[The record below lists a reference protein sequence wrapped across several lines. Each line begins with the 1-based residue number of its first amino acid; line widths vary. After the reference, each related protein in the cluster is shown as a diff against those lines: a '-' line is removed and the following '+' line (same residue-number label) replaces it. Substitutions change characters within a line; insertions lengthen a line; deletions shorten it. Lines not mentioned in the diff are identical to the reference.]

1 MKNHQRFRTFVADF
15 TRLFDTGAGTAIPDE
30 DLLLD
35 RGSVLLARL
44 IGTDDWLP
52 EEAARAHPKYYQQY
66 LLHCDALERFSVVS
80 FVWGPGQRT
89 PVHDHCTWGMVGVL
103 RGAEHSRRYA
113 RAGAGEPLIVG
124 DSQRLEQGHI
134 DLLSPREGD
143 IHEVSNAL
151 PDRPSISIHV
161 YGANIGSVRRHV
173 YEPETGVEKPFVS
186 GYSSAQIPN
195 FWDRSEEVRAALVR

>member
-15 TRLFDTGAGTAIPDE
+15 TRLFETGAGGAMPDE
-30 DLLLD
+30 DPLLE
-35 RGSVLLARL
+35 RGARLLGRL

-52 EEAARAHPKYYQQY
+52 EEAARPHPKYYQQY

-103 RGAEHSRRYA
+103 RGAEQSRRYA
-113 RAGAGEPLIVG
+113 RAGVGEPLIVG
-124 DSQRLEQGHI
+124 DNYRLEPGQV

-143 IHEVSNAL
+143 SHEVSNAL
-151 PDRPSISIHV
+151 HDRASISIHV
-161 YGANIGSVRRHV
+161 YGANIGGVSRHT
-173 YEPETGVEKPFVS
+173 YEPETGVQKPFVS

-195 FWDRSEEVRAALVR
+195 FWDRSEEVRGGLAR